1 MSSTERRDQKNMQ
14 LAYRLAGVAVLF
26 SALGF
31 GMVPLYDVICKWT
44 GINGKTNT
52 EAVAAVSNTQIDT
65 SRWVTV
71 QFLSHAMPGSGL
83 AFKPEQFSMRV
94 HPGQM
99 VYTHY
104 EVENV
109 TGQRFVGQAIPSVT
123 PANGASYLQKVECF
137 CFDQQTFGPNEVR
150 TLPVVFYISNDIDPG
165 LGTLTLSY
173 TFFEAVK
180 EQASLPTNNNS
191 QLKL

>member
-1 MSSTERRDQKNMQ
+1 MSLTPRLEQKNLR

-44 GINGKTNT
+44 GINGKTNAQ
-52 EAVAAVSNTQIDT
+52 AVAAISNTQVDT

-71 QFLSHAMPGSGL
+71 QFLSHSMPGVGL
-83 AFKPEQFSMRV
+83 DFKPEQFSMRV
-94 HPGQM
+94 HPGEM

-104 EVENV
+104 VVENMSS
-109 TGQRFVGQAIPSVT
+109 QAFVGQAIPSVT

-137 CFDQQTFGPNEVR
+137 CFNQQTFGPNEVR
-150 TLPVVFYISNDIDPG
+150 TLPIVFYISNDIDPN
-165 LGTLTLSY
+165 LGTVTLSY

-180 EQASLPTNNNS
+180 EQASVSTNNN
-191 QLKL
+191 QNKL

>member
-1 MSSTERRDQKNMQ
+1 
-14 LAYRLAGVAVLF
+14 
-26 SALGF
+26 
-31 GMVPLYDVICKWT
+31 
-44 GINGKTNT
+44 
-52 EAVAAVSNTQIDT
+52 
-65 SRWVTV
+65 
-71 QFLSHAMPGSGL
+71 
-83 AFKPEQFSMRV
+83 
-94 HPGQM
+94 
-99 VYTHY
+99 
-104 EVENV
+104 
-109 TGQRFVGQAIPSVT
+109 VT

-137 CFDQQTFGPNEVR
+137 CFDQQTFAPNEVR

>member
-1 MSSTERRDQKNMQ
+1 MSSTPRLEQKNLR

-44 GINGKTNT
+44 GINGKTNAQ
-52 EAVAAVSNTQIDT
+52 AVAAISNTQVDT

-71 QFLSHAMPGSGL
+71 QFLSHSMPGVGL
-83 AFKPEQFSMRV
+83 DFKPEQFSMRV
-94 HPGQM
+94 HPGEM

-104 EVENV
+104 VVENMSR
-109 TGQRFVGQAIPSVT
+109 QAFVGQAIPSVT

-137 CFDQQTFGPNEVR
+137 CFNQQTFGPNEVR
-150 TLPVVFYISNDIDPG
+150 TLPIVFYISNDIDPN
-165 LGTLTLSY
+165 LGTVTLSY

-180 EQASLPTNNNS
+180 EQASVSTNNN
-191 QLKL
+191 QNKL

>member
-1 MSSTERRDQKNMQ
+1 MSATARRDQKNMQ

-44 GINGKTNT
+44 GINGKTNAQ
-52 EAVAAVSNTQIDT
+52 AVAAISNTQVDT

-71 QFLSHAMPGSGL
+71 QFLSHSMPGVGL
-83 AFKPEQFSMRV
+83 NFKPEQFSMRV
-94 HPGQM
+94 HPGEM

-104 EVENV
+104 VVENMSR
-109 TGQRFVGQAIPSVT
+109 QSFVGQAIPSVT

-137 CFDQQTFGPNEVR
+137 CFNQQTFGPNEVR
-150 TLPVVFYISNDIDPG
+150 SLPIVFYISNDIDPA
-165 LGTLTLSY
+165 LGTVTLSY

-180 EQASLPTNNNS
+180 EQASVSTNNN
-191 QLKL
+191 QNKL

>member
-1 MSSTERRDQKNMQ
+1 MSTTERRDQKNMQ

-31 GMVPLYDVICKWT
+31 GMVPLYDVICKWA

-52 EAVAAVSNTQIDT
+52 EAVAAIANTQVDT

>member
-1 MSSTERRDQKNMQ
+1 MSTTERRDQKNMQ

-44 GINGKTNT
+44 GINGKTNAQ
-52 EAVAAVSNTQIDT
+52 AVAAISNTQVDT

-71 QFLSHAMPGSGL
+71 QFLSHSMPGVGL
-83 AFKPEQFSMRV
+83 NFKPEQFSMRV
-94 HPGQM
+94 HPGEM

-104 EVENV
+104 VVENMSR
-109 TGQRFVGQAIPSVT
+109 QSFVGQAIPSVT

-137 CFDQQTFGPNEVR
+137 CFNQQTFGPNEVR
-150 TLPVVFYISNDIDPG
+150 SLPIVFYISNDIDPA
-165 LGTLTLSY
+165 LGTVTLSY

-180 EQASLPTNNNS
+180 EQASVSTNNN
-191 QLKL
+191 QNKL

>member
-1 MSSTERRDQKNMQ
+1 MSDTPAREQQNLR

-31 GMVPLYDVICKWT
+31 AMVPLYDVICKWT
-44 GINGKTNT
+44 GINGKTNAQ
-52 EAVAAVSNTQIDT
+52 AVAAISNTQVDT
-65 SRWVTV
+65 SRLVTV
-71 QFLSHAMPGSGL
+71 QFLSHAMPGAGL
-83 AFKPEQFSMRV
+83 AFKPEHFAMKV
-94 HPGQM
+94 HPGEM

-104 EVENV
+104 VVENV
-109 TGQRFVGQAIPSVT
+109 TREPFVGQAIPSVT

-137 CFDQQTFGPNEVR
+137 CFNQQTFGPKEVR
-150 TLPVVFYISNDIDPG
+150 TLPIVFYISNDIDPN

-180 EQASLPTNNNS
+180 EQVSALNPNS

>member
-1 MSSTERRDQKNMQ
+1 MSETARRDQKNMQ

-44 GINGKTNT
+44 GINGKTNAQ
-52 EAVAAVSNTQIDT
+52 AVAAISNTQVDT

-71 QFLSHAMPGSGL
+71 QFLSHSMPGVGL
-83 AFKPEQFSMRV
+83 NFKPEQFSMRV
-94 HPGQM
+94 HPGEM

-104 EVENV
+104 VVENMSR
-109 TGQRFVGQAIPSVT
+109 QAFVGQAIPSVT

-137 CFDQQTFGPNEVR
+137 CFNQQTFGPNEVR
-150 TLPVVFYISNDIDPG
+150 TLPIVFYISNDIDPN
-165 LGTLTLSY
+165 LGTVTLSY

-180 EQASLPTNNNS
+180 EQASVSTSNNQN
-191 QLKL
+191 KL

>member
-1 MSSTERRDQKNMQ
+1 
-14 LAYRLAGVAVLF
+14 V
-26 SALGF
+26 
-31 GMVPLYDVICKWT
+31 
-44 GINGKTNT
+44 
-52 EAVAAVSNTQIDT
+52 DT

-180 EQASLPTNNNS
+180 EQASLPTKNNS

>member
-1 MSSTERRDQKNMQ
+1 MSSTPRLEQKNLR

-44 GINGKTNT
+44 GINGKTNA
-52 EAVAAVSNTQIDT
+52 EAVAAISNTQVDT

-71 QFLSHAMPGSGL
+71 QFLSHSMPGVGL
-83 AFKPEQFSMRV
+83 DFKPEQFSMRV
-94 HPGQM
+94 HPGEM

-104 EVENV
+104 VVENMSR
-109 TGQRFVGQAIPSVT
+109 QAFVGQAIPSVT

-137 CFDQQTFGPNEVR
+137 CFNQQTFGPNEVR
-150 TLPVVFYISNDIDPG
+150 NLPIVFYISNDIDPN

-180 EQASLPTNNNS
+180 AQASASTNNS
-191 QLKL
+191 QYKL